1 MRDFNW
7 STLDRTTLYYHFYS
21 LGKDIVGKTLTP
33 NELQTKIRRHVKQLA
48 PIKIV
53 KCVTSKNKL
62 GYIYMGGLYHSD
74 YDRKHKKS
82 IEVNFHYHAK
92 QATIKLTDYRWKRM
106 SLRFADITL
115 HELIHQRQFRAR
127 NFKSIPGYQ
136 STVHL
141 TKDRKEQ
148 EYFGDTDE
156 MGAFAFNIA
165 CEMIDAF
172 GYDPT
177 AIKRHMDSVTRKN
190 NSWWYSYL
198 KAFKFNHEHVII
210 RRMKNLV
217 MRQLENA
224 YIGKPFKTINHL
236 TY

>member
-1 MRDFNW
+1 MHEFNW
-7 STLDRTTLYYHFYS
+7 SELDRATLYYHFYS
-21 LGKDIVGKTLTP
+21 LHKDIVGKTLTP
-33 NELQTKIRRHVKQLA
+33 DQIQTKIRRHVKPLA

-53 KCVTSKNKL
+53 KNVTSKNKI
-62 GYIYMGGLYHSD
+62 GYVYMGGLYHSEH
-74 YDRKHKKS
+74 DRQHKKAV
-82 IEVNFHYHAK
+82 EVNFHYHTN
-92 QATIKLTDYRWKRM
+92 QTTIKITDYRWKRM
-106 SLRFADITL
+106 SLRFADIAL
-115 HELIHQRQFRAR
+115 HEIIHQRQFRAR

-136 STVHL
+136 STAHL
-141 TKDRKEQ
+141 TKERKAQ

-165 CEMIDAF
+165 CEMIDNF

-177 AIKRHMDSVTRKN
+177 AIKRHLDSAKRKN

-198 KAFKFNHEHVII
+198 KTFKFNHDHKII
-210 RRMKNLV
+210 IRMKNLI

-224 YIGKPFKTINHL
+224 YIGKPFKTTNHL